1 MTKQHGI
8 HCEALRAIY
17 THINSVTDARIEI
30 ELGAAYIRSG
40 SKNAGELH
48 TRMADQNTAEIPP
61 WLQLGRLQQRI
72 GAVVSMH

>member
-1 MTKQHGI
+1 MQELKLNLARHI
-8 HCEALRAIY
+8 CEVL
-17 THINSVTDARIEI
+17 SD
-30 ELGAAYIRSG
+30 IRSG
-40 SKNAGELH
+40 SKNAAELQ